1 MANRKGQEQG
11 NRSPRQFR
19 TGIDIPYFKGLNR
32 DYDAGAISDTELQDA
47 INIRLIGGRI
57 DCRGGQ
63 EKLNETPLDGCVW
76 SIDDLPMPTV
86 GLFLAHID
94 NATYSLDRY
103 NLDLSPNYQGA
114 YPAASL
120 PNLDQHQPFGSAGK
134 PRQVLVVWRNKL
146 LAADTTNGTIYEVV
160 LPKEGTLGD
169 IALRPLVSVPQI
181 SSMIAV
187 PEGGESILYV
197 GSTSNNEVY
206 RYDGTWLSTD
216 GAIGFNSER
225 MIVGRF
231 HDLLYIFGTQYALVR
246 QPGAPL
252 VNGIPA
258 PGTYASLTMAAGV
271 TTFRPSAMCEFGQE
285 LVIAGLDAAI
295 TPGIGTPGPGCLLIY
310 DGSTMTLARQPNDG
324 GGVGVYRPAR
334 GISDVFFWNGKVWYL
349 WREFGTDPNTWIG
362 SYDGSAWND
371 TVASLGTTQTGSA
384 NTGDLLT
391 ANGLLYATTIRDET
405 APGLTNSSVLLS
417 SPDGAT
423 WTLVEDI
430 TDFSGASDATVPAQ
444 MVVFG

>member
-19 TGIDIPYFKGLNR
+19 TGIDIPYWKGLNR

-63 EKLNETPLDGCVW
+63 EKLNETPMDGCVW
-76 SIDDLPMPTV
+76 SMDDLPLPTV

-94 NATYSLDRY
+94 GATYSLDRY
-103 NLDLSPNYQGA
+103 NLDLDPDYQGA
-114 YPAASL
+114 YPSASS
-120 PNLDQHQPFGSAGK
+120 PNLDEHQPFGNATK
-134 PRQVLVVWRNKL
+134 PRQVLAVWRNKL
-146 LAADTTNGTIYEVV
+146 LAANTTNDTIHEVV
-160 LPKEGTLGD
+160 LPKEGTIGD
-169 IALRPLVSVPQI
+169 IAFRPLVTVAQI
-181 SSMIAV
+181 STMTVV
-187 PEGGESILYV
+187 PEGGESILYI
-197 GSTSNNEVY
+197 GSTDNNEVY

-216 GAIGFNSER
+216 GAIGSNSER

-258 PGTYASLTMAAGV
+258 PGAYATLTMAAGV

-295 TPGIGTPGPGCLLIY
+295 SPALGVPGPGCLLIY

-334 GISDVFFWNGKVWYL
+334 GVSDVFLWNGKVWYL
-349 WREFGTDPNTWIG
+349 WREAGTDPNTWIG
-362 SYDGSAWND
+362 SYDGSTWND
-371 TVASLGTTQTGSA
+371 TVASLGTTQSGSA

-405 APGLTNSSVLLS
+405 PTGLTNSSVLLS
-417 SPDGAT
+417 STDGVT

-430 TDFSGASDATVPAQ
+430 TDFSGASNVTVPAN